1 MGNIVANVGA
11 ISGDQLRQDV
21 INQRLPLAFF
31 STSTAVTPL
40 AWVTEN
46 KKLLEDGLA
55 KYGAVLLRGYKKY
68 DVQELEDFIEKTSG
82 DLLAYRNR
90 STPRSLISGKIYT
103 STEYPADQIIHQHNE
118 SCYTHEWPT
127 RLFFCCITAATRGG
141 ETPISDSRKVLKRI
155 PKEIVDRFE
164 RAGIT
169 YLRTFTPGL
178 GLTWQETFQI
188 TDRVQMQKYCRKND
202 IMADWLTDGRLRIRQ
217 TLQATAV
224 HPVTG
229 ERVWFNQAH
238 LFHVSSLPN
247 EVRVELEQNH
257 ALDELPRNAFYGD
270 GAHIDDASLDIV
282 RQAYDQ
288 EESSYL
294 WQEGDVLVIDN
305 MLTADPWCCRHGHA
319 RGGAWI
325 S

>member
-1 MGNIVANVGA
+1 MPNEEKIL
-11 ISGDQLRQDV
+11 GDCLRQNV
-21 INQRLPLAFF
+21 INQSLPLAFY
-31 STSTAVTPL
+31 SSSTAMSPL
-40 AWVTEN
+40 VWVTEN
-46 KKLLEDGLA
+46 KFVFEDGLA
-55 KYGAVLLRGYKKY
+55 KYGAVLLRGFKKY
-68 DVQELEDFIEKTSG
+68 DVQELEDFIRKTSG
-82 DLLAYRNR
+82 DLLTYRNR

-118 SCYTHEWPT
+118 SCYTHEWPA
-127 RLFFCCITAATRGG
+127 RLFFCCITAAMRGG

-188 TDRVQMQKYCRKND
+188 SDRVQMQKYCKNNN

-238 LFHVSSLPN
+238 LFHLSSLPN
-247 EVRVELEQNH
+247 EIRTELEKNH

-270 GAHIDDASLDIV
+270 GDNIDDETVDSV
-282 RQAYDQ
+282 RQAYEK

-294 WQEGDVLVIDN
+294 WQEGDLLVIDN
-305 MLTADPWCCRHGHA
+305 MLTAHGRKA
-319 RGGAWI
+319 FEGNRKIVVGMT
-325 S
+325 